1 MTKKNGVNICKNVF
15 VDLIKKILIVVGIKY
30 GVRSR
35 RDPKNMN
42 LFNVF
47 FIVSK
52 YYQGFVIFTTS

>member
-15 VDLIKKILIVVGIKY
+15 VDLIKKILIVEEGI
-30 GVRSR
+30 R
-35 RDPKNMN
+35 KNMN

-47 FIVSK
+47 LIVSK

>member
-15 VDLIKKILIVVGIKY
+15 VDLIKKIPIVEGIK
-30 GVRSR
+30 
-35 RDPKNMN
+35 KNMN